1 MSLFANRLFLRSV
14 ARVRGVGRPD
24 KPAPR
29 FVGVSVLRR
38 HASNASTPPP
48 QPPALFDKRASVGSG
63 VDADSVVSKTI
74 AELNDDG
81 GVTAAAAA
89 AQAPLSGER
98 VSVLVQ
104 GVTVNLDE
112 CWANTRAFIQLFEAL
127 HDSTALPWSAT
138 LVAFVVLLRTATLP
152 FVISN
157 LRNSLKMQAQAPLM
171 ADFQARM
178 KSALSKEESLAIR
191 MKMVDTMRQSGA
203 SPWRPFLF
211 ILIQMPIFFTAFR
224 AQTLLIPLHADEMA
238 TAGMLWFTNL
248 AYTDAT
254 YALPLIS
261 SAVMLLSMELG
272 AEGISEKHRAFFRN
286 LMRGLAVI
294 TVPLLSFLPAGS
306 LLFILAPNVYSLGW
320 SLLMRVPAF
329 RTLLGVSPIPPK
341 ITLATPSVV
350 AAPAAAP
357 KARFFNAESGK
368 LEERPVDSSK
378 RHP

>member
-1 MSLFANRLFLRSV
+1 M
-14 ARVRGVGRPD
+14 
-24 KPAPR
+24 
-29 FVGVSVLRR
+29 RR
-38 HASNASTPPP
+38 HASNANATNGTPSPSSSSP
-48 QPPALFDKRASVGSG
+48 LFEKRASVGSG
-63 VDADSVVSKTI
+63 VDADSVVSKSI

-81 GVTAAAAA
+81 GVAATAAAAA
-89 AQAPLSGER
+89 TTPLSGER

-127 HDSTALPWSAT
+127 HDTTMLPWSAT

-152 FVISN
+152 FVVSN

-178 KSALSKEESLAIR
+178 KTASTKEENLAIR
-191 MKMVDTMRQSGA
+191 MKMIDTMRQSGA

-211 ILIQMPIFFTAFR
+211 ILIQMPLFFTAFR

-254 YALPLIS
+254 FALPIIS
-261 SAVMLLSMELG
+261 SAIMLLSMELG
-272 AEGISEKHRAFFRN
+272 AEGVGEKHRALFRN

-306 LLFILAPNVYSLGW
+306 LLFILAHNVYSLGW

-329 RTLLGVSPIPPK
+329 RTLLGLSPIPPK

-368 LEERPVDSSK
+368 LEERPVEESK
-378 RHP
+378 RQP